1 MNVTPHP
8 DDDGEPTVAMPARGG
23 SGTPKRE
30 TSQPPTPPRPTRKR
44 RLSFSAVAMFLL
56 FAVAATGSFFLV
68 QRMKPPAVPTSRVQE
83 AAAPQVRQEAS
94 VPAPPQPPPTPD
106 KPASLRQ
113 MLNEIFGGRNL
124 GHSVTASVDGGVF
137 RVKSSRPGYVYVLA
151 ASTNQSDNAVQF
163 VAMLF
168 PRAADT
174 NNRILAGQTLKLPDL
189 QWPTNTEFLVIVSD
203 ERRDI
208 DVLGSLAG
216 KVICA
221 ATTPCSESYGAVVLS
236 SVRTRDTARGPAAP
250 TASTAPTAPKA
261 PTARPTGSASR
272 RCSDILERA
281 SLGEVLTAEEYTFLK
296 RDCR

>member
-1 MNVTPHP
+1 M
-8 DDDGEPTVAMPARGG
+8 
-23 SGTPKRE
+23 
-30 TSQPPTPPRPTRKR
+30 
-44 RLSFSAVAMFLL
+44 
-56 FAVAATGSFFLV
+56 
-68 QRMKPPAVPTSRVQE
+68 
-83 AAAPQVRQEAS
+83 
-94 VPAPPQPPPTPD
+94 PAPPQPPLAPD

-124 GHSVTASVDGGVF
+124 GHSVTASVDAGAF

-151 ASTNQSDNAVQF
+151 ASTNQSDSAVQF

-168 PRAADT
+168 PKTADT

-250 TASTAPTAPKA
+250 TAPTAPAAPRARTAPTA
-261 PTARPTGSASR
+261 PTARPTGAASR

>member
-1 MNVTPHP
+1 MTPHP
-8 DDDGEPTVAMPARGG
+8 DDDGEPTVAMSARGA

-30 TSQPPTPPRPTRKR
+30 TSPPPMPPRPTRKR
-44 RLSFSAVAMFLL
+44 RLSFSAVAMFVL
-56 FAVAATGSFFLV
+56 FAAAATGSFFLV
-68 QRMKPPAVPTSRVQE
+68 QRMKPLAVPTSRVQE
-83 AAAPQVRQEAS
+83 AAAPQVRPEAS

-124 GHSVTASVDGGVF
+124 GHSVTASVDGGAF

-151 ASTNQSDNAVQF
+151 ASTNQSDSAVQF

-250 TASTAPTAPKA
+250 TAPKAPPAPAPTA
-261 PTARPTGSASR
+261 PTARPTGAASR

>member
-1 MNVTPHP
+1 
-8 DDDGEPTVAMPARGG
+8 
-23 SGTPKRE
+23 
-30 TSQPPTPPRPTRKR
+30 
-44 RLSFSAVAMFLL
+44 
-56 FAVAATGSFFLV
+56 
-68 QRMKPPAVPTSRVQE
+68 
-83 AAAPQVRQEAS
+83 
-94 VPAPPQPPPTPD
+94 
-106 KPASLRQ
+106 
-113 MLNEIFGGRNL
+113 
-124 GHSVTASVDGGVF
+124 
-137 RVKSSRPGYVYVLA
+137 
-151 ASTNQSDNAVQF
+151 
-163 VAMLF
+163 MLF

-250 TASTAPTAPKA
+250 TAPKA
-261 PTARPTGSASR
+261 PTPRPTGAASR